1 MKEIIELLHLT
12 NAADGDELVLIAKG
26 KYEYPSTF
34 KLWMKKIRNKINTNR

>member
-1 MKEIIELLHLT
+1 MKEIIELLHMI

-34 KLWMKKIRNKINTNR
+34 KLWIKKIKNKFNKNN